1 MQKTVVKLILLIK
14 KSNYSAVFVGATPVA
29 IWAVIIAT
37 GVAPTVGFPYFET
50 TYKQASDFR

>member
-1 MQKTVVKLILLIK
+1 LKPARDSLTLRQG
-14 KSNYSAVFVGATPVA
+14 NYSAVFVGATPVA

-50 TYKQASDFR
+50 TYKQASNFR